1 MKVTINHV
9 GDHVC
14 EHGTAVDVHCCN
26 CHNGFIFDLDHEC
39 PDEEPQRCG
48 GSGMV
53 AYWDGSA
60 YAGEMCRGCVD
71 CEGPDEP
78 EAPAAVDP

>member
-1 MKVTINHV
+1 MNNDA
-9 GDHVC
+9 GPRDW
-14 EHGTAVDVHCCN
+14 
-26 CHNGFIFDLDHEC
+26 
-39 PDEEPQRCG
+39 DEFYGAKKDDEPGRCG

-78 EAPAAVDP
+78 HDAACESELTSHGYTPCQCEERAKK

>member
-1 MKVTINHV
+1 MA
-9 GDHVC
+9 D
-14 EHGTAVDVHCCN
+14 
-26 CHNGFIFDLDHEC
+26 
-39 PDEEPQRCG
+39 DEPGRCG

-71 CEGPDEP
+71 CEGPDE
-78 EAPAAVDP
+78 EIAPHSFKSRTPYEPGDDRDIWCKDCEYHRDNQIHSAARTPGETS